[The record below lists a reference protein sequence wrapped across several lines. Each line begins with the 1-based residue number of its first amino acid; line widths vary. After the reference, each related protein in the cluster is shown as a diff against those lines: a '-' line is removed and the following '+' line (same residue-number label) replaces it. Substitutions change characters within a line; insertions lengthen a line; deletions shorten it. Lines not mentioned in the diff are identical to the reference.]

1 MKKKVGYET
10 WVLINFQDIDEEVF
24 GKTLDK
30 FIAELTKILI
40 RYDKN
45 CTIKKRMIIGD
56 YGASRAAIMS
66 DKTIVYYSYEVSTG
80 KWLNISLGIE
90 AKDKASLLRMYA
102 GDDKVIKKISNL
114 LKGKVFNSMIELISV
129 IERENRAEQIRIVNN
144 WAPSIN
150 AQIKTLFA
158 LCTKIKDKKLA
169 VRVQEFLGEVFHVE
183 HGDYDNAVQNFFEA
197 TDYTMIDLDELTELT
212 LDGYLQTHSIDQA
225 FGPK

>member
-10 WVLINFQDIDEEVF
+10 WVLINFQDIDEQVF

-30 FIAELTKILI
+30 FIAELTKLLI
-40 RYDKN
+40 RYDRD
-45 CTIKKRMIIGD
+45 CAIKKKMINSD
-56 YGASRAAIMS
+56 YGVSRAAIMS
-66 DKTIVYYSYEVSTG
+66 DKTIVYYSYEVRTG
-80 KWLNISLGIE
+80 SWLNISLGIE

-102 GDDKVIKKISNL
+102 GDDKVVKKISNL
-114 LKGKVFNSMIELISV
+114 LKGKVFSSMSNLMSV
-129 IERENRAEQIRIVNN
+129 IEREDTAEQIRIVDNY
-144 WAPSIN
+144 APSIN

-183 HGDYDNAVQNFFEA
+183 RGDYDNAVQNFFEA
-197 TDYTMIDLDELTELT
+197 TDYTMIDLDELAELT
-212 LDGYLQTHSIDQA
+212 LDGYLQTHNIDQA